1 MDKIEAGS
9 AILSNEERTRAERRR
24 FLQVAG
30 GSAAAV
36 GGLSL
41 LAACGGSDNPSPTP
55 TPTPTPTSTPTPTPT
70 PTFSAAEVDVLNF
83 ALNVAYI
90 EAHFYWQA
98 AAGVPPQGVS
108 FGTTPG
114 VVTGGRVVAFTDG
127 ILQQNA
133 RELALDCAAHI
144 SALRSFLGSAAIDQ
158 PAINIDGGATGAFTQ
173 AAQAAGVVAAGVP
186 FDPYASDD
194 NFLLAAFLL
203 TDVVPTAYKGAIT
216 TLNYLQLIDAAAGLH
231 GTKCY
236 HAGLLRSTIYAKGAT
251 NAALRTN
258 ANKISDARDSLDG
271 GGDLD
276 QGVTNTDT
284 TISNIVATDGNGL
297 LYSRTPGQVLNI
309 LYLNKAAVTS
319 GGFLPAGANG
329 NVKTSAAN

>member
-1 MDKIEAGS
+1 M
-9 AILSNEERTRAERRR
+9 
-24 FLQVAG
+24 
-30 GSAAAV
+30 
-36 GGLSL
+36 
-41 LAACGGSDNPSPTP
+41 
-55 TPTPTPTSTPTPTPT
+55 
-70 PTFSAAEVDVLNF
+70 LNF

-114 VVTGGRVVAFTDG
+114 VVTGGRAVTFTDG

-173 AAQAAGVVAAGVP
+173 AAQAAGIVAAGVP

-194 NFLLAAFLL
+194 NFLLSAFLL

-231 GTKCY
+231 GIKCY

-258 ANKISDARDSLDG
+258 ANKISDARDALDG

-284 TISNIVATDGNGL
+284 TMSNILATDSNGL

-329 NVKTSAAN
+329 NVKTSANSV

>member
-1 MDKIEAGS
+1 MDKHETGS
-9 AILSNEERTRAERRR
+9 AILSNEERTRHERRR

-41 LAACGGSDNPSPTP
+41 LAACGGDSSPTPSPSPTP
-55 TPTPTPTSTPTPTPT
+55 TPTSSPTPTPT
-70 PTFSAAEVDVLNF
+70 PTFSQAEIDVLNF

-98 AAGVPPQGVS
+98 AVGTAPQGVS

-114 VVTGGRVVAFTDG
+114 AVTGGRQVAFTDA

-144 SALRSFLGSAAIDQ
+144 SVLRSFLGAAAIDQ
-158 PAINIDGGATGAFTQ
+158 PAINIDGGATGAFTK
-173 AAQAAGVVAAGVP
+173 AAQAAGIVAAGAT
-186 FDPYASDD
+186 FDPYAGDD
-194 NFLLAAFLL
+194 NFLLSAFLL

-216 TLNYLQLIDAAAGLH
+216 TLVYTTLIDAAAGLH
-231 GTKCY
+231 GVKSY
-236 HAGLLRSTIYAKGAT
+236 HAGLLRSTIYAKGAS
-251 NAALRTN
+251 NASLRTN
-258 ANKISDARDSLDG
+258 AGLISDARDSLDG
-271 GGDLD
+271 TSDLD
-276 QGVTNTDT
+276 QGVTNTDA

-297 LYSRTPGQVLNI
+297 IYSRTPQQVLNI